1 MFAKL
6 NHIAMISENYA
17 RASKFYESVFGMKTS
32 PNARPTRATT
42 VGDGYVGL
50 NINPR
55 YAGRPAR
62 LDHFGIQV
70 EDAETA
76 FERMRR
82 HYPKLEWVK
91 RPGNR
96 PFAGITAHDMDG
108 NIFDISQKNMENRRD
123 MYEENAGL
131 GDVHISHFAL
141 RTMNPDALAEFYNT
155 VFELRPL
162 AKKPGDPNHY
172 LSDGHI
178 TMALIPWRITDY
190 IDTGIVGPSMEHIG
204 FTVKNM
210 AEFQANAAKV
220 FGENPLLAPL
230 PLASAA
236 EGQRRLELVREGCPL
251 YKHHMTDAD
260 GILLSVTEAEGQG
273 GGEK

>member
-32 PNARPTRATT
+32 PNARPARATT

-55 YAGRPAR
+55 YAGRPGR

-70 EDAETA
+70 ADTETA

-82 HYPKLEWVK
+82 KYPKLEWVK

-108 NIFDISQKNMENRRD
+108 NVFDISQSSMENRRD
-123 MYEENAGL
+123 MYEENAGVS
-131 GDVHISHFAL
+131 DIYISHFAL
-141 RTMNPDALAEFYNT
+141 RTMNPDAAAEFYST
-155 VFELRPL
+155 VFELQPC
-162 AKKPGDPNHY
+162 AKKEGDRNHY
-172 LSDGHI
+172 LTDGHV
-178 TMALIPWRITDY
+178 TMVLMPWRITDY
-190 IDTGIVGPSMEHIG
+190 IGTGIVGPSMEHIG

-210 AEFQANAAKV
+210 AGFQANAEKV

-230 PLASAA
+230 SLGTGA
-236 EGQRRLELVREGCPL
+236 EGVRRLELVRDSCPL

-260 GILLSVTEAEGQG
+260 GILLSVTEAGS
-273 GGEK
+273 EK